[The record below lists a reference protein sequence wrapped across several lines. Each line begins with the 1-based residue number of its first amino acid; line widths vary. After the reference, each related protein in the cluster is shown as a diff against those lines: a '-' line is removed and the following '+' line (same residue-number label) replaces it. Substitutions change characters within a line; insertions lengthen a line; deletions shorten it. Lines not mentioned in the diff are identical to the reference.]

1 MPRTPAVSYRC
12 SACGNETPKWQG
24 RCSGCDAWGSV
35 EEVAR
40 PSSAPGRVARPG
52 GVRPAVARP
61 IAEVD
66 GAEATAVGTGLSE
79 LDRVLGGGLVPG
91 AVVLVAGEPGV
102 GKSTLLLCAAS
113 RLADTGS
120 RVLLVT
126 GEESP
131 AQVRN
136 RAGRVG
142 ALSPNLLLVAETD
155 LSVVLATVDDVR
167 PDVLVVDSVQTLA
180 SAEVD
185 GIAGGVTQVRES
197 AAALTAAAKA
207 RSMATLL
214 VGHVTKDG
222 SIAGPRT
229 LEHVVDV
236 VLQVEGDRGSSLR
249 LVRAVKNRFG
259 PTDEIGCFEL
269 TADGVTDVSDPSA
282 LFLSRSADAPP
293 TAGTCVTA
301 TVEGR
306 RPLVAEVQALVAP
319 TTGNV
324 PRRAVSGLDGA
335 RLAMILAVAQ
345 RRLQAPLSQHDVY
358 TATVGGVRLTEPAVD
373 LAIVLAVLSA
383 MKDEP
388 LPPDLVA
395 IGEVGLAGEVRRV
408 PGVERRLAAAAR
420 MGFRRAVVPAG
431 SFAVGATL
439 PDPDLAVIEVPDV
452 VTALTAVLP
461 GRRITGVPSPGI
473 RRVPGPSYDS
483 TRLRAS
489 SGNRMH
495 ATAQAKEADASSP
508 R

>member
-1 MPRTPAVSYRC
+1 MPRPPAAAFRC
-12 SACGNETPKWQG
+12 SECGNETPKWLG
-24 RCSGCDAWGSV
+24 RCPACSAWGSV
-35 EEVAR
+35 EELVRA
-40 PSSAPGRVARPG
+40 SGAPGRVARSG
-52 GVRPAVARP
+52 NARPAVALP

-66 GAEATAVGTGLSE
+66 GADADAVRTGFGE

-102 GKSTLLLCAAS
+102 GKSTLLLAAAA
-113 RLADTGS
+113 RLADSGS

-136 RAGRVG
+136 RAARVG
-142 ALSPNLLLVAETD
+142 ALSPGLLLVAETD
-155 LSVVLATVDDVR
+155 LPVVLATVDEVR
-167 PDVLVVDSVQTLA
+167 PDVLVVDSVQTMA
-180 SAEVD
+180 SADVD

-197 AAALTAAAKA
+197 TAALVAVAKH

-236 VLQVEGDRGSSLR
+236 VLQVEGDRGSALR
-249 LVRAVKNRFG
+249 LVRAVKNRYG

-269 TADGVTDVSDPSA
+269 GADGVADVPDPSA
-282 LFLSRSADAPP
+282 LFVSRSAGGSPAP
-293 TAGTCVTA
+293 GTCVTA

-319 TTGNV
+319 SPQAM
-324 PRRAVSGLDGA
+324 PRRAVSGLDSS
-335 RLAMILAVAQ
+335 RLAMILAVVQ
-345 RRLQAPLSQHDVY
+345 RRLGAPLANNDVY
-358 TATVGGVRLTEPAVD
+358 AATVGGVRLGEPAVD
-373 LAIVLAVLSA
+373 LAVALAVLSA
-383 MKDEP
+383 LQDRA
-388 LPPDLVA
+388 LPGDLVA
-395 IGEVGLAGEVRRV
+395 VGEVGLAGEVRRV

-431 SFAVGATL
+431 TFAVGATL
-439 PDPDLAVIEVPDV
+439 PDPDLAVIEVPDLATAMTV
-452 VTALTAVLP
+452 VLS
-461 GRRITGVPSPGI
+461 GRPISGVPTPGI
-473 RRVPGPSYDS
+473 RRVSAATTPRTFRPRESRNRLLS
-483 TRLRAS
+483 TAPP
-489 SGNRMH
+489 
-495 ATAQAKEADASSP
+495 KEADATNV

>member
-1 MPRTPAVSYRC
+1 VAV
-12 SACGNETPKWQG
+12 
-24 RCSGCDAWGSV
+24 
-35 EEVAR
+35 
-40 PSSAPGRVARPG
+40 
-52 GVRPAVARP
+52 P

-66 GAEATAVGTGLSE
+66 GAEATAIGTGLSE
-79 LDRVLGGGLVPG
+79 LDRVLGGGLIPG

-102 GKSTLLLCAAS
+102 GKSTLLLAAAA
-113 RLADTGS
+113 RLADEGS

-136 RAGRVG
+136 RAARVG
-142 ALSPNLLLVAETD
+142 ALSPGLLLVAETD
-155 LSVVLATVDDVR
+155 LSVVLATVEDVR
-167 PDVLVVDSVQTLA
+167 PDVLVVDSVQTMA

-197 AAALTAAAKA
+197 AAALTSIAKSRA
-207 RSMATLL
+207 MATLL

-269 TADGVTDVSDPSA
+269 GADGVSDVPDPSA
-282 LFLSRSADAPP
+282 LFVSRSPDVEPAP
-293 TAGTCVTA
+293 GTCVTA

-306 RPLVAEVQALVAP
+306 RPLVAEVQALIAP
-319 TTGNV
+319 SAASV
-324 PRRAVSGLDGA
+324 PRRAVSGLDSS
-335 RLAMILAVAQ
+335 RLAMVLAVAQ
-345 RRLQAPLSQHDVY
+345 RRLNAPLASCDVY
-358 TATVGGVRLTEPAVD
+358 TSTVGGVRLTEPAVD
-373 LAIVLAVLSA
+373 LALVLAVISA
-383 MKDEP
+383 LKDEA
-388 LPPDLVA
+388 LPGDLVA
-395 IGEVGLAGEVRRV
+395 VGEVGLAGEVRRV

-431 SFAVGATL
+431 SFPVGATL

-452 VTALTAVLP
+452 ITALTAVLP
-461 GRRITGVPSPGI
+461 GRPISGVPTPGI
-473 RRVPGPSYDS
+473 RRASANSLGSATKRPQSRN
-483 TRLRAS
+483 RLLS
-489 SGNRMH
+489 
-495 ATAQAKEADASSP
+495 TAQAKEADASSA